1 MTEDKPDTTHQPV
14 AGVILAG
21 GLARRMGGGDKPLKQ
36 IDGRTILSLIVERL
50 KPQVDGLVLNANGDP
65 ERFSEFGLPV
75 VADTVGDHAGPLA
88 GILAGMRWAET
99 AMPEAK
105 FIVSAAGDTPFFPED
120 LVERLAEGCGRDEKT
135 IALAAS
141 AEGVHPVFG
150 LWPVGLAD
158 DLEAFLENGESGKIL
173 DFADEYFRLN
183 VPFDHIDV
191 DGNEVD
197 PFFNINNPDDI
208 EQAETVA
215 HALGL
220 ETDEP
225 AEGADRA

>member
-1 MTEDKPDTTHQPV
+1 MTEELSQQPI

-21 GLARRMGGGDKPLKQ
+21 GLARRMGGGDKTLRQ
-36 IDGRTILSLIVERL
+36 IDGRTLLSLIIERL
-50 KPQVDGLVLNANGDP
+50 RPQVDGLVLNANGDP
-65 ERFSEFGLPV
+65 ERFAEFGLPV

-88 GILAGMRWAET
+88 GILAGMRWAQT

-105 FIVSAAGDTPFFPED
+105 FIVSAAGDTPFFPAD
-120 LVERLAEGCGRDEKT
+120 LVRRLAEGCGRDENT

-141 AEGVHPVFG
+141 AQGVHPVFG

-158 DLEAFLENGESGKIL
+158 DLEAFLENGESGKML
-173 DFADEYFRLN
+173 DFADKYFRLN

-191 DGNEVD
+191 EGEEVD

-208 EQAETVA
+208 EQAEAVA
-215 HALGL
+215 RALGL
-220 ETDEP
+220 DPEP
-225 AEGADRA
+225 PEAGTAQA